1 MSVKVKHRT
10 GAGAALN
17 PDHVGM
23 HRGIVAG
30 VVVTLLAAVLTS
42 WHGLALVAEWQGLPE
57 PMRWVTPVMVDV
69 PLVVLTAARGALA
82 KRGIRTRGML
92 AGIVALT
99 LFSSTANLV
108 HSLDGA
114 DLTAVAVW
122 GGAIT
127 NALAPWLILSMT
139 EVLWMVVTRP
149 TERRRREVEA

>member
-42 WHGLALVAEWQGLPE
+42 WHGLTLVAEWQGLPE

-114 DLTAVAVW
+114 DLTTVAVW